1 MSCSIFHKW
10 SVMSQMAPATL
21 RDILKDLDT
30 TRRKSHAYLVTF
42 LEQSLSRS
50 LSSQGAKEKAR
61 LLAKGLHK
69 RFTGKVWSKES
80 FINFLNSPKEEAYLG
95 QVVLEDDAAI
105 ELGGED
111 GPDLL
116 PEVQDLNAVQPVLE

>member
-1 MSCSIFHKW
+1 
-10 SVMSQMAPATL
+10 MAPASL
-21 RDILKDLDT
+21 RDILQDLDPA
-30 TRRKSHAYLVTF
+30 RRKSHVYLLRF
-42 LEQSLSRS
+42 LEESLGRS
-50 LSSQGAKEKAR
+50 LNNQEAKEKAR

-80 FINFLNSPKEEAYLG
+80 LVSFINSPKEEVYLG
-95 QVVLEDDAAI
+95 QIVLEDDTAE

-116 PEVQDLNAVQPVLE
+116 LQLQGSSAVQPVIK

>member
-1 MSCSIFHKW
+1 
-10 SVMSQMAPATL
+10 MAPATL

>member
-1 MSCSIFHKW
+1 
-10 SVMSQMAPATL
+10 MAPATL

-50 LSSQGAKEKAR
+50 LSSLVAKDKAR

-69 RFTGKVWSKES
+69 RFNGKVWSKES
-80 FINFLNSPKEEAYLG
+80 FINFLNSPKEDAYLG
-95 QVVLEDDAAI
+95 QVVLEDDAAV
-105 ELGGED
+105 EQGED

-116 PEVQDLNAVQPVLE
+116 PDVQDLTAVQPVLE

>member
-1 MSCSIFHKW
+1 
-10 SVMSQMAPATL
+10 MAPATL

-50 LSSQGAKEKAR
+50 LSSLVAKDKAR

-80 FINFLNSPKEEAYLG
+80 FINFLNSPKEDAYLG
-95 QVVLEDDAAI
+95 QVVLEDT
-105 ELGGED
+105 
-111 GPDLL
+111 LL
-116 PEVQDLNAVQPVLE
+116 WSKVKTAPTSCLTSRISPLYSLCWSKLKAL